1 MKTTREKNPLALGLF
16 CAALLA
22 GHGAGA
28 QVFPNKPL
36 RIIVPAPPGNTSDA
50 AVRLIGQKMSVPLG
64 QPVVVENRA
73 GASGSIGTN
82 AGLRAAPDGY
92 TLTMISSTSTVAA
105 MHLIKNLPY
114 NPMTEMAPIAS
125 FFSVATVIVGA
136 KNLAPNTFKELVDYA
151 KARPGALSYA
161 YSNATGA
168 VIGASV
174 KQVAGIDWVAISYKA
189 GTQAVAEL
197 LGGQVPIMIND
208 IALTLP
214 HIRAGSVK
222 PYAVTSARRS
232 NVIPDVPTLSELLP
246 ERVEFFGWTGF
257 VAPLGT
263 PQPVVN
269 RLNAVVN
276 EILKTEEMNVFLR
289 NMGAE
294 PVIHTPEQLAAYI
307 KSEEPKWGN
316 ALKAAGI
323 QPE

>member
-136 KNLAPNTFKELVDYA
+136 KNLAPNTFKELVD
-151 KARPGALSYA
+151 
-161 YSNATGA
+161 
-168 VIGASV
+168 
-174 KQVAGIDWVAISYKA
+174 
-189 GTQAVAEL
+189 
-197 LGGQVPIMIND
+197 
-208 IALTLP
+208 
-214 HIRAGSVK
+214 
-222 PYAVTSARRS
+222 
-232 NVIPDVPTLSELLP
+232 
-246 ERVEFFGWTGF
+246 
-257 VAPLGT
+257 
-263 PQPVVN
+263 
-269 RLNAVVN
+269 
-276 EILKTEEMNVFLR
+276 
-289 NMGAE
+289 
-294 PVIHTPEQLAAYI
+294 
-307 KSEEPKWGN
+307 
-316 ALKAAGI
+316 
-323 QPE
+323 

>member
-1 MKTTREKNPLALGLF
+1 MKTIGKKAWMLGAFCTAL
-16 CAALLA
+16 CAAQV
-22 GHGAGA
+22 AGA
-28 QVFPNKPL
+28 QAYPNKPI
-36 RIIVPAPPGNTSDA
+36 RIIIPAPPGNTSDA

-64 QPVVVENRA
+64 QPVVIENRA
-73 GASGSIGTN
+73 GASGSIGLN
-82 AGLRAAPDGY
+82 AGLKAAPDGY
-92 TLTMISSTSTVAA
+92 TLTMIASTSTVAA

-114 NPMTEMAPIAS
+114 NPLTEMTPIAS
-125 FFSVATVIVGA
+125 FFAVATVIVGA
-136 KNLAPNTFKELVDYA
+136 KNFPPNTFRELIEHA

-174 KQVAGIDWVAISYKA
+174 KQVAGIDWTAVPYKA
-189 GTQAVAEL
+189 GSQAVAEL

-208 IALTLP
+208 IALTIP
-214 HIRAGSVK
+214 HIRAGTVK

-232 NVIPDVPTLSELLP
+232 NVLPDVPTLSELLP
-246 ERVEFFGWTGF
+246 ERIEFFGWTGF

-263 PQPVVN
+263 PQPIVN
-269 RLNAVVN
+269 RLNAVIN

-294 PVIHTPEQLAAYI
+294 PVIHSAEQLSAYI
-307 KSEEPKWGN
+307 KAEEPKWGA